1 MKIVLD
7 SNVCVAAFVSRGL
20 CSALMELCLDRF
32 EVISSDFIL
41 NEIQRTLADKI
52 RINPGIVDEIIKYLK
67 ENFKVC
73 TYNKLDSRVCR
84 DKDDDEILALAKSN
98 GCDFIITGDKDL
110 LILKE
115 FAHIPIFDPR
125 RFWEYVRQQVK

>member
-41 NEIQRTLADKI
+41 NEIQHTLADKI
-52 RINPGIVDEIIKYLK
+52 RINPGIVDEIISYLTV
-67 ENFKVC
+67 NFEIC
-73 TYNKLDSRVCR
+73 TYDKLDRRVCR
-84 DKDDDEILALAKSN
+84 DKDDDEILALASSN

-110 LILKE
+110 LVLKK
-115 FAHIPIFDPR
+115 FKHIHIFNPR
-125 RFWEYVRQQVK
+125 QFWEYVRGQAK

>member
-7 SNVCVAAFVSRGL
+7 SNVCLAAFVSRGL

-41 NEIQRTLADKI
+41 NEIKHTLTDKI
-52 RINPGIVDEIIKYLK
+52 RINPGIVEDIILYLRD
-67 ENFKVC
+67 NFSIC
-73 TYNKLDSRVCR
+73 TYNKLDRRICR
-84 DKDDDEILALAKSN
+84 DRDDDEILALAKSN
-98 GCDFIITGDKDL
+98 ECEFIITGDKDL

-115 FAHIPIFDPR
+115 FAHIRIFDPR
-125 RFWEYVRQQVK
+125 QFWEYVRQQVK